1 MTNIPLLE
9 QSSRIALAAFLHDLG
24 KFAERAKIPVNQETL
39 DANKQLY
46 CPHRKKYT
54 DDRGWFSHVHAA
66 YTGLAMDLIEDYMPE
81 LKGADFAPFGSWK
94 TKDVDDSFIN
104 AAAKHH
110 RPESFLQW
118 IIATADRVAS
128 GFDREEFEKYNE
140 ADEGTSTGKNHYTAR
155 QLPLFEQIRL
165 DSKAEQKYVYRYPL
179 KPLSPNSIFPVEASK
194 YEGND
199 DKAAQKEYNDLWHG
213 FTEALKLMPK
223 SHRNNWSLWLDHFET
238 VWGVYTQAIPSAT
251 AFNIRPDVSLYDHSR
266 VAAALATALWRYHH
280 ERGETGEVTAKE
292 LKAQQQSWQDKKF
305 LLIQGDFFGIQD
317 FIFASGGETNKRAA
331 KLLRGRSFY
340 VSLLSECAALKVLDA
355 LDLPSTSQVINA
367 AGKFLIVA
375 PHTPATIEKLQL
387 VRQELDSWFLQHSWG
402 QAGVGLAWTQA
413 SCNDF
418 RRSSRDVGVAP
429 TVGAIAVGATP
440 TSRLESISPYQKLIK
455 KLFEQLEVI
464 KNQRLNLCGESL
476 APIIFKDFLDSFDND
491 KGVCK
496 IDGRSPAK
504 IFRDNDWISELAD
517 DQINIGTWLVKPDK
531 QRILITRKTLGMQST
546 LKIPV
551 FGYEISFT
559 EAEEEKGNFGEQARN
574 GNLLRAWDFSLPE
587 SADKALWNGY
597 ARRSINAFVP
607 ITTAND
613 LLEEQWDKYI
623 GLEEKLVEGEAK
635 TLNHLACGDR
645 KPDQTNPNKWQ
656 GISALSTLKG
666 DVDNLGMIFQ
676 SGLGDDVSFSKTAA
690 LSRQINAF
698 FTVYLPWLCQ
708 TEYPNTYTVFAG
720 GDDFFLIGPWLSQI
734 KLAGKMQQA
743 FQNYVTGNQ
752 EVHFSAGI
760 STTKPGLPIGQLGD
774 LAENALEQAKAHN
787 PPTPVGAASVGAT
800 PTSRLVRLPKN
811 AVTCFNQTI
820 SWDDF
825 CELTNNRLT
834 YLQQL
839 SQDNS
844 LSTGYVYGLFNL
856 IDMAEKVNE
865 NPENAIW
872 HSYFA
877 YRTVRMLERNKQ
889 LKKDERIRRQAELAD
904 EIANAGIIRHGGN
917 YRVALFCHLYQQR

>member
-1 MTNIPLLE
+1 MTTRPLLE

-24 KFAERAKIPVNQETL
+24 KFAERAKIPVSQETL
-39 DANKQLY
+39 DANKPLY
-46 CPHRKKYT
+46 CPHRKKFT
-54 DDRGWFSHVHAA
+54 DDKGWFSHVHAA

-81 LKGADFAPFGSWK
+81 LTGADFAPFGSWK
-94 TKDVDDSFIN
+94 TKDVDNSFIN

-110 RPESFLQW
+110 KPESFLQW
-118 IIATADRVAS
+118 VIATADRVAS

-155 QLPLFEQIRL
+155 QLPLFEQIRVN
-165 DSKAEQKYVYRYPL
+165 SKVEQKYVFRYPL
-179 KPLSPNSIFPVEASK
+179 KPLSPNSIFPVEADK
-194 YEGND
+194 CEGND
-199 DKAAQKEYNDLWHG
+199 DKAAQDEYRELWQG

-238 VWGVYTQAIPSAT
+238 LWGVYTQAIPSAT

-280 ERGETGEVTAKE
+280 ELGRTDDEAAKD
-292 LKAQQQSWQDKKF
+292 LKDQQESWKEKKF

-367 AGKFLIVA
+367 AGKFMIIA
-375 PHTPATIEKLQL
+375 PNTDKIKAVLQQ
-387 VRQELDSWFLQHSWG
+387 VRQELDDWFLLHSWG
-402 QAGVGLAWTQA
+402 QAGVGLAWTEA

-418 RRSSRDVGVAP
+418 RRNPDNRDVGVAP
-429 TVGAIAVGATP
+429 AVGATP
-440 TSRLESISPYQKLIK
+440 TSRLKTASPYQQLIK
-455 KLFEQLEVI
+455 KLFEQLEII
-464 KNQRLNLCGESL
+464 KNQRLNLCGDSSV
-476 APIIFKDFLDSFDND
+476 PIIFNGFLDSFDND

-504 IFRDNDWISELAD
+504 ILLDNEIWISELAN
-517 DQINIGTWLVKPDK
+517 DQINTGTWLAKAERE
-531 QRILITRKTLGMQST
+531 RILITRKSLGMDT
-546 LKIPV
+546 ALKVSI
-551 FGYEISFT
+551 FGYHISF
-559 EAEEEKGNFGEQARN
+559 AKSEEDQGKFGEQAKN
-574 GNLLRAWDFSLPE
+574 GNLLRAWDFSLPK

-597 ARRSINAFVP
+597 ARRTINAYVP
-607 ITTAND
+607 LFD
-613 LLEEQWDKYI
+613 DKAQAEAALGKYAS
-623 GLEEKLVEGEAK
+623 EEKLDLGEAK
-635 TLNHLACGDR
+635 TLNHIACE
-645 KPDQTNPNKWQ
+645 DQILQENHKWQ

-676 SGLGDDVSFSKTAA
+676 TGLSDDVSFSKTAA

-698 FTVYLPWLCQ
+698 FTVYLPWLCK

-734 KLAGKMQQA
+734 KLAGKMRQA
-743 FQNYVTGNQ
+743 FQDYVAHNS

-774 LAENALEQAKAHN
+774 MAETALEQAKAHN
-787 PPTPVGAASVGAT
+787 PENEKPA
-800 PTSRLVRLPKN
+800 PKN
-811 AVTCFNQTI
+811 AVSCFNQQMFWGEFNALETRR
-820 SWDDF
+820 
-825 CELTNNRLT
+825 NRLQE
-834 YLQQL
+834 LNQEM
-839 SQDNS
+839 N
-844 LSTGYVYGLFNL
+844 LSTGYVYGLLSL

-865 NPENAIW
+865 KPENAIW

-877 YRTVRMLERNKQ
+877 YRTVRMLERNKP
-889 LKKDERIRRQAELAD
+889 LDKDQRQRRQAELAE

>member
-1 MTNIPLLE
+1 MTIKPLLE

-66 YTGLAMDLIEDYMPE
+66 YTGLAMDLIEDAMPE
-81 LKGADFAPFGSWK
+81 LTGADFAPFGSWK

-110 RPESFLQW
+110 KPESFLQW

-128 GFDREEFEKYNE
+128 GFDREEFEAYNQ
-140 ADEGTSTGKNHYTAR
+140 ADEGTATGKNHYTAR

-165 DSKAEQKYVYRYPL
+165 DSQAEQKYAYRYPL
-179 KPLSPNSIFPVEASK
+179 KPLSPNSIFPVKALEC
-194 YEGND
+194 EGND
-199 DKAAQKEYNDLWHG
+199 DKAAQKEYNDLWQG
-213 FTEALKLMPK
+213 FIKDLKLLPK

-238 VWGVYTQAIPSAT
+238 LWGVYTQAIPSAT

-280 ERGETGEVTAKE
+280 ELKQTDAEAAKD
-292 LKAQQQSWQDKKF
+292 LKAQEKSWAENKF

-317 FIFASGGETNKRAA
+317 FIFANDGETNKRAA

-340 VSLLSECAALKVLDA
+340 VSLLSECAALKVLDV

-367 AGKFLIVA
+367 AGKFMIVA
-375 PHTPATIEKLQL
+375 PNTVATIEKLQQ
-387 VRQELDSWFLQHSWG
+387 VQQELDSWFLKHSWG
-402 QAGVGLAWTQA
+402 QAGVGLAWTEA

-418 RRSSRDVGVAP
+418 RRFNRDVGVAP
-429 TVGAIAVGATP
+429 TEVGATP
-440 TSRLESISPYQKLIK
+440 TSRLKPTSPYQQLIK
-455 KLFEQLEVI
+455 KLFEQLDII
-464 KNQRLNLCGESL
+464 KNQRLNLCGDSL
-476 APIIFKDFLDSFDND
+476 APIIFNDFLDSFVND

-496 IDGRSPAK
+496 IDGRSPASEQLDK
-504 IFRDNDWISELAD
+504 DTCISKLAW
-517 DQINIGTWLVKPDK
+517 DQFKTGEWLTRYE
-531 QRILITRKTLGMQST
+531 RILVTRQSLNMT
-546 LKIPV
+546 SALKIPI
-551 FGYEISFT
+551 FGYHINF
-559 EAEEEKGNFGEQARN
+559 AENEDARGKFGEQAKN

-597 ARRSINAFVP
+597 ARRSINAYVP
-607 ITTAND
+607 IANEAD
-613 LLEEQWDKYI
+613 KLEEQWDKYI
-623 GLEEKLVEGEAK
+623 GIEESLEVGASK

-645 KPDQTNPNKWQ
+645 IQNEQGNWQ

-676 SGLGDDVSFSKTAA
+676 NGLSDDVSFSKTAA

-698 FTVYLPWLCQ
+698 FTVYLPWLCK

-720 GDDFFLIGPWLSQI
+720 GDDFFLVGPWLSQI
-734 KLAGKMQQA
+734 KLAGKMRQA
-743 FQNYVTGNQ
+743 FQDYVAGNL

-760 STTKPGLPIGQLGD
+760 STTKPGLPIGQLGEM
-774 LAENALEQAKAHN
+774 AEKALEQAKAHN
-787 PPTPVGAASVGAT
+787 PPVMTVAATTVGTMTVGAT
-800 PTSRLVRLPKN
+800 PTSRLTRLPKN
-811 AVTCFNQTI
+811 AVTCFNQPMF
-820 SWDDF
+820 WDEF
-825 CELTNNRLT
+825 TALETRRNR
-834 YLQQL
+834 LQQL
-839 SQDNS
+839 HQEMS
-844 LSTGYVYGLFNL
+844 LSTGYVYGLLTL
-856 IDMAEKVNE
+856 INMAEKVNE
-865 NPENAIW
+865 KPENAIW

-889 LKKDERIRRQAELAD
+889 LDKDDRKRWQAELAE
-904 EIANAGIIRHGGN
+904 EIAEAGIKLHLGN